1 MKDTEGIHYSDA
13 VSYTGII
20 AKNTFLLLVRMLV
33 LTVINLYA
41 VRILLRALG
50 DDDYGLYTAVAGVV
64 SLLSCV
70 STVLSISTQR
80 FYSYESGK
88 KNDSRLNEIF
98 SKSLNLNVALSTVVI
113 VLLETAGLWYVCSR
127 MDIPADRM
135 PAVQWVYQ
143 FAIFSLVCMLL
154 QIPFMAAVMAHEDM
168 GLYTIITMTECL
180 LKLGVIYLIGIGG
193 IDRLVFYSGGLFAVF
208 LLTFLLY
215 AVIAGMRYTECHYH
229 RQNDMTLYKDL
240 LLFSGWTFYGSFAGV
255 ALIQG
260 NILLLNRFFKPVI
273 NAAFGVAVQIQTAF
287 NQLCNSIVLAI
298 RPAMIRSYAASD
310 FACLDFLF
318 SFCNKSL
325 FYIVTLIGI
334 PLIIEMPSVMQLW
347 LAENSTPEKILFARL
362 MVFYVIVM
370 TMQNPITII
379 MQASGNIKLYHLI
392 TDSVLLLCIPASWC
406 MFKMDM
412 PAYVILVS
420 MIAVCILAHFI
431 RLLCLRKNYG
441 PFSVQKYLL
450 RFALPFGLFSGLT
463 FWGALSVHR
472 VVVSPIGRFVLV
484 VTVSVLLLTLLVF
497 LFGLSAQEKVY
508 VRKFVLKFFKRN
520 K

>member
-1 MKDTEGIHYSDA
+1 MNGSGIHNSDA
-13 VSYTGII
+13 VSHTGVI
-20 AKNTFLLLVRMLV
+20 ARNTFLLLVRMLV

-41 VRILLRALG
+41 VRVLLRALG

-80 FYSYESGK
+80 FYSYESGRN
-88 KNDSRLNEIF
+88 NDSRLNEIF
-98 SKSLNLNVALSTVVI
+98 CKSLNLNLALSAAVVF
-113 VLLETAGLWYVCSR
+113 LLETIGLWYVCTR
-127 MDIPADRM
+127 MDIPADRVY
-135 PAVQWVYQ
+135 AVHWVYQ

-168 GLYTIITMTECL
+168 GIYTIITTAECL
-180 LKLGVIYLIGIGG
+180 LKLLVIYLIGLGG
-193 IDRLVFYSGGLFAVF
+193 IDRLIFYSGGLFAVF
-208 LLTFLLY
+208 LVTFLAY
-215 AVIAGMRYTECHYH
+215 AVTAGLRYGECHYH
-229 RQNDMTLYKDL
+229 RQKDTSLYKDL

-260 NILLLNRFFKPVI
+260 NVLLLNRFFRPAI
-273 NAAFGVAVQIQTAF
+273 NAAFGVAVQIQSAF

-298 RPAMIRSYAASD
+298 RPAMIRSYAAGD
-310 FACLDFLF
+310 FIGLNFLF
-318 SFCNKSL
+318 SFCNKAL

-334 PLIIEMPSVMQLW
+334 PLIVEMPSVMQLW

-362 MVFYVIVM
+362 MVFYVIAM

-406 MFKMDM
+406 MFRMGM
-412 PAYVILVS
+412 PAFVVLVS
-420 MIAVCILAHFI
+420 MISVCIMAHFI
-431 RLLCLRKNYG
+431 RLWCLKKNYEQ
-441 PFSVQKYLL
+441 FSIRNYLL
-450 RFALPFGLFSGLT
+450 GFALPYVLLAGLT

-472 VVVSPIGRFVLV
+472 VAGSPVFRFLLV
-484 VTVSVLLLTLLVF
+484 VAASVILLTLLVF
-497 LFGLSAQEKVY
+497 LFGLTAQEKVY
-508 VRKFVLKFFKRN
+508 VRSFISKTLKGK